1 MLLPSQQIDQQLRE
15 AEVEAILKPIYEKF
29 EEDCKGGNVD
39 ESVKYYHS
47 QAVVVEKGK
56 KAWYGKEQ
64 LIEML
69 KEYFGTV
76 ESPTFA
82 KSNEVYQG
90 TDDYLIL
97 HCDFEINSK
106 KASYKGKL
114 LHIWKKEDG
123 HWKLYHEECE
133 SC

>member
-1 MLLPSQQIDQQLRE
+1 MVRPNTPSYLIFS
-15 AEVEAILKPIYEKF
+15 EVEAILKPIYEKF

-56 KAWYGKEQ
+56 KAWYGKERE
-64 LIEML
+64 L
-69 KEYFGTV
+69 
-76 ESPTFA
+76 
-82 KSNEVYQG
+82 NEVYQG

-106 KASYKGKL
+106 KANYKGKL